1 MGIMTPK
8 KYITQITGEDMR
20 EIAAVTNLQPGFLIL
35 LKKTAEGISIEID
48 KTALALALNGF
59 FRNGGMQ
66 TNAANCTNVSFDP
79 PS

>member
-1 MGIMTPK
+1 MTPK

-20 EIAAVTNLQPGFLIL
+20 EIAAVTNLQPGFLIHL
-35 LKKTAEGISIEID
+35 EKTAEGMRIEID
-48 KTALALALNGF
+48 KTAFALALNGF

-66 TNAANCTNVSFDP
+66 TWAADCTNVSFDP